1 MEKSEF
7 YRDARR
13 DLTGPLDGVRVID
26 ATTSWAGPMCA
37 CILADLGA
45 DVIKVEA
52 HEGEVARR
60 IRRRCRGT
68 RSRLDTR
75 RRRSIA
81 TSAA

>member
-1 MEKSEF
+1 
-7 YRDARR
+7 
-13 DLTGPLDGVRVID
+13 
-26 ATTSWAGPMCA
+26 MCA

-52 HEGEVARR
+52 REGEVARR
-60 IRRRCRGT
+60 IPPALPGHEQQIGFA
-68 RSRLDTR
+68 

>member
-1 MEKSEF
+1 MPPIGEEIRMEKSEF

-45 DVIKVEA
+45 PTA
-52 HEGEVARR
+52 GEHDSGA
-60 IRRRCRGT
+60 
-68 RSRLDTR
+68 
-75 RRRSIA
+75 
-81 TSAA
+81 